1 MRGMLGS
8 LLIGVCALSGS
19 AWGQGDPEAIGRIVE
34 EGRNN
39 SHVWTYLSH
48 LCEEIGPRVTGST
61 RMMRAN
67 AWTRDTFA
75 SFGMTGVH
83 LQKVG
88 EIPVRFDRGPC
99 WARMEEPVGRPFEF
113 TAMAWSAG
121 TNGPLRGRVVKAP
134 PTMEALEAIQ
144 DELAGSW
151 VLSKEQTR
159 RRRRRPRPENE
170 NNEDVRELRR
180 QLDEALRQAG
190 IAGRIVGSR
199 SEGVRTDG
207 IRGWSDLD
215 YRDLPEDVTIFVRR
229 SDYDAMN
236 SRVADGEEV
245 IVAADL
251 KHHFAEGPFALFNT
265 IADIPGTEWPEQMV
279 IFSAHLDSWDGPGSQ
294 GAQDN
299 GTGCAV
305 VLEAARI
312 LTAAGVQPRRTIRF
326 ILWVGE
332 EQGFLGSGGYL
343 ERLSEEQRANLSAVF
358 VEDGGTGYQSGL
370 SCIESMAPMLR
381 QATAPVAEAFPDM
394 PVEIRLRERL
404 RGGGSDH
411 APFIRAGIP
420 GFFWGEGGSED
431 RQGMSYGSIHH
442 NQNDRIEHAVEEYL
456 LQSATCSAITLY
468 NLAMA
473 DTLLP
478 REVRQE
484 PEPLEEVDE
493 ENWTSVPG
501 PLSGTWQAKLVDR
514 EEGPGRGFTLAFDMS
529 DDGRIRGTLDSEFI
543 GGKLRNI
550 AFDPDAGV
558 LTFVMASEMG
568 RINYKAEVTGDE
580 MSGTISFDSE
590 FTMAFKGTRVKQAD
604 EAAEDAPAG
613 EAPAEEAEDE
623 PADDDTGEA

>member
-1 MRGMLGS
+1 MRGMIGS
-8 LLIGVCALSGS
+8 LLIGLCALSGP
-19 AWGQGDPEAIGRIVE
+19 ACGQGDPETIGRIVE
-34 EGRNN
+34 EGRNH
-39 SHVWTYLSH
+39 SRVWTYLSH

-61 RMMRAN
+61 RMMQAN

-75 SFGMTGVH
+75 SFGMAGVH

-99 WARMEEPVGRPFEF
+99 WVRMEEPVGRPFEF
-113 TAMAWSAG
+113 TAPAWSAG
-121 TNGPLRGRVVKAP
+121 TDGPRRGTVIKAP
-134 PTMEALEAIQ
+134 TTMEELEAIR
-144 DELAGSW
+144 DRLAGSW
-151 VLSKEQTR
+151 VLSKDEPR
-159 RRRRRPRPENE
+159 RRRRRPRPEND
-170 NNEDVRELRR
+170 NEDARELRR

-190 IAGRIVGSR
+190 IAGRIVGSP
-199 SEGVRTDG
+199 SEGVRTDAV
-207 IRGWSDLD
+207 RGWSDLD
-215 YRDLPEDVTIFVRR
+215 YNDIPEDVTILVRR

-236 SRVADGEEV
+236 SRIADGEEV
-245 IVAADL
+245 TVAADL
-251 KHHFAEGPFALFNT
+251 KHHFAEGPIPLFNT

-279 IFSAHLDSWDGPGSQ
+279 IFSAHLDSWDGPGTQ

-312 LTAAGVQPRRTIRF
+312 LAAAGVQPRRTIRF

-343 ERLSEEQRANLSAVF
+343 ERLSEEERANLSAVF
-358 VEDGGTGYQSGL
+358 VDDGGTGYQSGL
-370 SCIESMAPMLR
+370 SCTESMAPMLR
-381 QATAPVAEAFPDM
+381 QATTPVAEAFPDM

-411 APFIRAGIP
+411 APFLRAGIP
-420 GFFWGEGGSED
+420 GFFWGEGSHGD
-431 RQGMSYGSIHH
+431 GRGMSYGSIHH

-456 LQSATCSAITLY
+456 VQSATCSAITLY

-493 ENWTSVPG
+493 ANWVSVPG
-501 PLSGTWQAKLVDR
+501 PLSGTWQAKLVGR
-514 EEGPGRGFTLAFDMS
+514 EEDPGRGFTFAFDMS
-529 DDGRIRGTLDSEFI
+529 NDGRIRGTLDSEYI

-550 AFDPDAGV
+550 AFDANAGV

-568 RINYKAEVTGDE
+568 RVNYRAEVRGDE

-590 FTMAFKGTRVKQAD
+590 FSMNFAATRVQQ
-604 EAAEDAPAG
+604 EVE
-613 EAPAEEAEDE
+613 PAEEAPGGEAEADGDDE
-623 PADDDTGEA
+623 PGDDDAGGA